1 MCVAKFLNTAAYSK
15 FSDLITASAASF
27 SMLPFPFSSVKYK
40 NGLRRYEHGKGEVAF
55 LGEQNVNFERKSKS
69 KTKIGLLLSTWIIR
83 KAVMKD
89 IVV

>member
-1 MCVAKFLNTAAYSK
+1 MCVTKFLNTAAYSK

-55 LGEQNVNFERKSKS
+55 LGEQNVNFERKSIS
-69 KTKIGLLLSTWIIR
+69 KTKIGLLQSAL
-83 KAVMKD
+83 
-89 IVV
+89 